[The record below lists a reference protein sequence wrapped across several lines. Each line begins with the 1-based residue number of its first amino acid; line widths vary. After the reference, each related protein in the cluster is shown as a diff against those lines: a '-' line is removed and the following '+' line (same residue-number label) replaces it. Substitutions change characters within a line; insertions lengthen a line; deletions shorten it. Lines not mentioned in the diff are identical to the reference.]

1 MRRGIIVVLAIIFV
15 FFTFSENEIYKKDIS
30 NRLVIQGIG
39 IDLDNDGTYTVTL
52 QAIDT
57 NSSQAASA
65 EGASQPPI
73 KAYKLKGD
81 TIYTAIKTVT
91 EKEGKIPLYSQNRII
106 LIGKSITE
114 EKMDDVIDFFVRNV
128 ENGGTVYIAA
138 AQKTAAEILTAK
150 NSDEYISAQ
159 KLENS
164 IEAYEYDARI
174 FATQIYELINRY
186 NSGTKDFALP
196 LFSLQEK
203 NKEKTVEI
211 TGTALFNNT
220 RYREVISKDE
230 TVYLNM
236 LYNKLYNTAIS
247 FDDGKGKSVAIN
259 IVKSKIK
266 RNVKLNNDIPTFKLE
281 IYIDADVVE
290 ISGGVSSAMTTV
302 DMQEIKQKG
311 EQYIEKSIKET
322 INSLYQKYS
331 SDACGLARLLYICEK
346 DFYRKNEKNI
356 DSVLKKSL
364 YEVNVN
370 LNIRRV
376 GHEYISGFQQ

>member
-1 MRRGIIVVLAIIFV
+1 MRRGIIIALSIILAI
-15 FFTFSENEIYKKDIS
+15 FTFSENEIYKKDIS

-39 IDLDNDGTYTVTL
+39 IDLEKDGTYTVTL

-65 EGASQPPI
+65 EGASQPPL

-81 TIYTAIKTVT
+81 TVYTAIKTVT

-114 EKMDDVIDFFVRNV
+114 EKMDDVIDFFVRDV

-138 AQKTAAEILTAK
+138 AEKTAYEILTAQS
-150 NSDEYISAQ
+150 NNEYISAQ
-159 KLENS
+159 NLENS

-203 NKEKTVEI
+203 DEEKTIEVV
-211 TGTALFNNT
+211 GTALFNNT
-220 RYREVISKDE
+220 KYREVISKDE
-230 TVYLNM
+230 TIYLNM
-236 LYNKLYNTAIS
+236 LYNKIQNTAIS
-247 FDDGKGKSVAIN
+247 FDGGKDTNVAIN
-259 IVKSKIK
+259 IVKAKTKRSVKIEK
-266 RNVKLNNDIPTFKLE
+266 QIPTFKID
-281 IYIDADVVE
+281 IYIDADIAE
-290 ISGGVSSAMTTV
+290 ISGGVSSAMTTN
-302 DMQEIKQKG
+302 DIQEIKQKG
-311 EQYIEKSIKET
+311 EEYIEKSIKET
-322 INSLYQKYS
+322 LDSLYQKYN
-331 SDACGLARLLYICEK
+331 SDACGFARLLYICEK

-356 DSVLKKSL
+356 DSVLKQSL

-376 GHEYISGFQQ
+376 GHEYISGPWQ